1 MSKIEVKTLKTDLVL
16 YATLTLFIIFDIF
29 HFTSIRI
36 GPDSGYYLGVARD
49 WWVNGNIPL
58 IDTHSRY
65 TPLGYL
71 FYMIPYFFE
80 ESPTIQ
86 AFLML
91 NLVFFVFSALIFL
104 RILKNEIQNTN
115 YLLLIFISF
124 LFTFHGITHDIK
136 LENLVLF
143 FNTLILYQ
151 ISKVNPNIS
160 DDANFNVQSVLIGFL
175 GILAFLTK
183 QFAGLS
189 ILLSV
194 LLFHIKGFKGLRLF
208 RIILVIGGV
217 FLIGVLGYVLLNV
230 QLGQSLEHT
239 LTQIKGNL
247 IFSCVDSGSGGG
259 RVYGERRLINLL
271 VAFKYYRLNLLFIFV
286 FFILLINLPRRKQ
299 SITLKNIGV
308 LLLFIGLVQIPF
320 YFQIFPHYI
329 HFGIPFV
336 FYLVI
341 LYLKNTPYELFTQ
354 NINLSKVALLLTILL
369 CCYSFW
375 QNGKIHELKMKQYL
389 ANDRF
394 HEEINNKIPRGSKAF
409 MINNR
414 RLYYTCGF
422 RTPVPKTLGYAFV
435 GLDCLKNSINS
446 EKPLEF
452 WLADIHD
459 ISNAKISGYTKL
471 DSFDIVMDQ
480 NRMYAAYFKKLN
492 N

>member
-1 MSKIEVKTLKTDLVL
+1 MFNLITKNSVWLIIFV
-16 YATLTLFIIFDIF
+16 IFDIF
-29 HFTSIRI
+29 QYTSIRI

-49 WWVNGNIPL
+49 WWANGNIPL
-58 IDTHSRY
+58 VDTHSRY

-80 ESPTIQ
+80 ESPPIQ

-91 NLVFFVFSALIFL
+91 NLVLFFFSVLVFI

-115 YLLLIFISF
+115 YRLLIFISF
-124 LFTFHGITHDIK
+124 LFTFHGITNDIK

-143 FNTLILYQ
+143 FNILILYQ
-151 ISKVNPNIS
+151 ISKVKPNIS
-160 DDANFNVQSVLIGFL
+160 DNTKLYFQAVLIGL
-175 GILAFLTK
+175 LCVLAFLTK

-189 ILLSV
+189 ILLSIS
-194 LLFHIKGFKGLRLF
+194 LFYFKGIKGLRLF
-208 RIILVIGGV
+208 RIAVVIGSV
-217 FLIGVLGYVLLNV
+217 FLTVVLGYLLLNV
-230 QLGQSLEHT
+230 QLGQTLEHT

-247 IFSCVDSGSGGG
+247 IFSCIDSGSGGG
-259 RVYGERRLINLL
+259 QVYGERQWINLL
-271 VAFKYYRLNLLFIFV
+271 FAFKYYRLNLLFIFV
-286 FFILLINLPRRKQ
+286 FLLLLWDLFRREQ
-299 SITLKNIGV
+299 SITLENTGI

-329 HFGIPFV
+329 HFGLPFV

-341 LYLKNTPYELFTQ
+341 LYFKQEPFDFYIQ
-354 NINLSKVALLLTILL
+354 NVNLSKVALSLIILL
-369 CCYSFW
+369 CFYSFW
-375 QNGKIHELKMKQYL
+375 QNGKIHERKMKQYL

-452 WLADIHD
+452 WLADIQNV
-459 ISNAKISGYTKL
+459 SNAKILGYTKL
-471 DSFDIVMDQ
+471 DSFDIVMGQ
-480 NRMYAAYFKKLN
+480 NRIYAAYFKKFN
-492 N
+492 D

>member
-1 MSKIEVKTLKTDLVL
+1 MKVNVLKSNSIL
-16 YATLTLFIIFDIF
+16 YVIQLIFIIFDIF
-29 HFTSIRI
+29 QFTSIHI

-49 WWVNGNIPL
+49 WWVSGNIPL
-58 IDTHSRY
+58 VDTHSRY

-71 FYMIPYFFE
+71 YYMIPYFFE
-80 ESPTIQ
+80 ELPPIQ

-91 NLVFFVFSALIFL
+91 NLVLFVFSALTFL
-104 RILKNEIQNTN
+104 RILKNEIQNTI

-143 FNTLILYQ
+143 FNILILYQ
-151 ISKVNPNIS
+151 ISKLKPNIL
-160 DDANFNVQSVLIGFL
+160 DDANLNARCVLIGFL
-175 GILAFLTK
+175 GVLAFLTK

-194 LLFHIKGFKGLRLF
+194 LLFHFKGYKGLRLF
-208 RIILVIGGV
+208 RITLVIGGV
-217 FLIGVLGYVLLNV
+217 FLIGVLGYLLLNV

-247 IFSCVDSGSGGG
+247 IFPCADSGSGGG
-259 RVYGERRLINLL
+259 QVYGERRWINLL
-271 VAFKYYRLNLLFIFV
+271 IAFKYYRLNLLFVLV
-286 FFILLINLPRRKQ
+286 FFILLNNLLRREQ
-299 SITLKNIGV
+299 SFTWKNTGI

-329 HFGIPFV
+329 LFGVPFV
-336 FYLVI
+336 FYLIIVF
-341 LYLKNTPYELFTQ
+341 LKELPHELF
-354 NINLSKVALLLTILL
+354 IGKFNLSQLILSLTILL
-369 CCYSFW
+369 CSYSFW
-375 QNGKIHELKMKQYL
+375 QNGKTHQFKMKQYL

-394 HEEINNKIPRGSKAF
+394 HKEINNKIPRGSKAF

-414 RLYYTCGF
+414 RLYYTCGLT
-422 RTPVPKTLGYAFV
+422 TPVPKTLGYAFV
-435 GLDCLKNSINS
+435 GLGCLKNSINS

-459 ISNAKISGYTKL
+459 VTNVKISGYIKI
-471 DSFDIVMDQ
+471 DSFDIVMDH
-480 NRMYAAYFKKLN
+480 NKIFAGYFKKLN